1 MAQRASA
8 AIVTTKPKKER
19 ARHRESEREM
29 INKLF
34 EAISGERD
42 AAHLSK
48 CT

>member
-8 AIVTTKPKKER
+8 AIVTKPKKER
-19 ARHRESEREM
+19 AKHRESEREM